1 MKEGVVIEDQIVTT
15 GTVVMVKANGSIGKI
30 LKIGRCGLV
39 ALDGPLTRPYAPSEL
54 QVIRKGDEETDGTG

>member
-15 GTVVMVKANGSIGKI
+15 GTVVMVKASGNIGKI
-30 LKIGRCGLV
+30 IKIGRCGLV

-54 QVIRKGDEETDGTG
+54 RVIRKGSEERDAS